1 MKKFFSVGFTVFIYL
16 LIYSFFQGL
25 YLIVV
30 TLYYSSTSPNLN
42 EAEFTDLVNAQIP
55 LAIIFA
61 AILSFLIYAW
71 IVTASKKQ
79 NIFTYCKF
87 KALPLKKVVMLIF
100 AGLSLV
106 SLNAL
111 TVVGI
116 SMLFPDAYDLHVENM
131 MGLTSSGGWLMVVSV
146 GLAAPFIEEIMFR
159 GLITNELDRVMSY
172 KWIIFVQALLFG
184 IYHMN
189 IVQGIYTFILAIFMG
204 YALHWTGSIFAP
216 LIIHIVNNMSSVIM
230 SEFVD
235 STSDIVNIGF
245 GIWILASLFFVLPY
259 TLKYL
264 YRTRIEE
271 IELDVSLTQISSD

>member
-25 YLIVV
+25 YIIVV

-204 YALHWTGSIFAP
+204 YALYWTGSIFAP

>member
-25 YLIVV
+25 YIIVV

-204 YALHWTGSIFAP
+204 YALYWTGSIWAP

>member
-204 YALHWTGSIFAP
+204 YALHWTGSIWAP

>member
-216 LIIHIVNNMSSVIM
+216 LIIHIVNNMSSVVM

>member
-25 YLIVV
+25 YIIVV

-159 GLITNELDRVMSY
+159 GLITNELDRVISY

-204 YALHWTGSIFAP
+204 YALYWTGSIWAP

-235 STSDIVNIGF
+235 STSDIGNIGF